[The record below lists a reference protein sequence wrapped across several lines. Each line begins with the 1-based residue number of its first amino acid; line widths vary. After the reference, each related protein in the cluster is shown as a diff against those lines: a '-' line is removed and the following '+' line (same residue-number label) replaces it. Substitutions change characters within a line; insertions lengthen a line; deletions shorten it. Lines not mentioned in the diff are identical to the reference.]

1 MTTSQHLISSESV
14 TFVCSAIFLELW
26 HIYSIVINR
35 YDDRNNHAKQEKY
48 KESRARQFERTRRIQ
63 KAKDRHAKQLEIAEE
78 EFHSKYARSG
88 RTSRQPV
95 IDAHIV
101 LDIKFKKAHEQ
112 LRDEEKAVADDARD
126 DELTAAT
133 AGDAA
138 HDHAVLA
145 VLSFFANVGCTIGKL
160 FPGHYICET
169 RACDVTVHNALMT
182 LAAGVVDVIE
192 RYAYLRV
199 LVPEGGKVLNCIPLG
214 GLQRMVLKMSQL
226 CVTLAWTL
234 LDLEAVISSAPST
247 GTLVLTGFACAIQLL
262 LVFMDVLA
270 GIRTERLTRKARA
283 LRIVPGSVMVAAT
296 IGFSLNETQGPEHA
310 NL

>member
-1 MTTSQHLISSESV
+1 M
-14 TFVCSAIFLELW
+14 
-26 HIYSIVINR
+26 
-35 YDDRNNHAKQEKY
+35 
-48 KESRARQFERTRRIQ
+48 
-63 KAKDRHAKQLEIAEE
+63 
-78 EFHSKYARSG
+78 
-88 RTSRQPV
+88 
-95 IDAHIV
+95 
-101 LDIKFKKAHEQ
+101 
-112 LRDEEKAVADDARD
+112 
-126 DELTAAT
+126 
-133 AGDAA
+133 
-138 HDHAVLA
+138 
-145 VLSFFANVGCTIGKL
+145 
-160 FPGHYICET
+160 
-169 RACDVTVHNALMT
+169 
-182 LAAGVVDVIE
+182 IE